1 MQRNQKIIIIYCV
14 VEATVD
20 QVKGKFVVVEDVV
33 VVVVVV
39 VIVVVVVGIDKGADA
54 NVKYD
59 VCPRISADCEF

>member
-33 VVVVVV
+33 VVVVV
-39 VIVVVVVGIDKGADA
+39 IVVVVVGIDKGADA